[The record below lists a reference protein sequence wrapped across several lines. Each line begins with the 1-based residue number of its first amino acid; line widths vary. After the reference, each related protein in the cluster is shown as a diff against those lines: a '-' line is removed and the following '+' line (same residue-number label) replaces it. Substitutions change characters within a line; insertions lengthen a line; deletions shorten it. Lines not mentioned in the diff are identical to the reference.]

1 MSYNNIRKASGKMIE
16 YTKSSTQSVSSGD
29 TITFDTKRTT
39 GGDSVS
45 INGSG
50 IISLNSSKSYWIQAS
65 IAINMSSNGD
75 YKVTFQDSSG
85 NTLSESA
92 GVFPAYH
99 TLSPD
104 DDGNPFTNS
113 SYMASL
119 VVDNPSLDY
128 KLVVTSIPAS
138 STIRT
143 ETHLFIMEME

>member
-29 TITFDTKRTT
+29 AITFDTKRTT

-85 NTLSESA
+85 NTLSERT

-104 DDGNPFTNS
+104 DDGNPFAGLAFHNTGLYSLSIS
-113 SYMASL
+113 SDLHKEYQKMF
-119 VVDNPSLDY
+119 
-128 KLVVTSIPAS
+128 
-138 STIRT
+138 
-143 ETHLFIMEME
+143 FIE

>member
-16 YTKSSTQSVSSGD
+16 YTKSTTQTVSNGD
-29 TITFDTKRTT
+29 IITFNTKRTT
-39 GGDSVS
+39 GSDSVS
-45 INGSG
+45 ISGSG
-50 IISLNSSKSYWIQAS
+50 VISLNSDKSYWIQAS
-65 IAINMSSNGD
+65 IAIDMSSNGD
-75 YKVTFQDSSG
+75 YKVTFQDASG
-85 NTLSESA
+85 NTLTESD

-128 KLVVTSIPAS
+128 KLVVTSIPAN
-138 STIRT
+138 STVRT